1 MLSLL
6 FVICIVVFIICAR
19 KKFEV
24 LPVLFAI
31 VAIVLFIAICFSAA
45 TLGTASRIDQ
55 KIEMYEKE
63 NSVIE
68 SRIDSAVENYIK
80 YEASTYT
87 EIKDKD
93 AITLVSL
100 FPELK
105 ADELVQQQLY
115 VYVANNQKIKE
126 LRETKI
132 DLSMD
137 KFLLYFGH

>member
-6 FVICIVVFIICAR
+6 FVICIVVFIICKITESEISAI
-19 KKFEV
+19 
-24 LPVLFAI
+24 LFAI
-31 VAIVLFIAICFSAA
+31 VAILLLCAICVSAA
-45 TLGTASRIDQ
+45 TLGTAGRIDQ
-55 KIEMYEKE
+55 KIEMYQEE
-63 NSVIE
+63 NSAIE
-68 SRIDSAVENYIK
+68 NRIDSAVENYMK

-87 EIKDKD
+87 DIKDKD

-115 VYVANNQKIKE
+115 VYVTNNQKIKE

-132 DLSMD
+132 DLSLD
-137 KFLLYFGH
+137 KFLLYFGN